1 MNFNQLLDSADLM
14 IAANQYDNA
23 FAIYNQIIESD
34 AACDEAYLLRGELH
48 AKLGQMDKAFEDVN
62 KAISIDPGYDETY
75 MVLASLHLSN
85 NSPEKALAAYQKAMA
100 LGNSEATVRLVK
112 LSEKLADQLLASHE
126 ATRAVDNYVLA
137 VKFAPGNRFLQ
148 YKHAFAVTR
157 TGDFELAEK
166 LIKKILDIEP
176 GHVPTRSLLVAVY
189 EKTGEIEKGWLQIS
203 ELVKA
208 YPDNAHINIVF
219 GKYALQ
225 NKKQEKA
232 ISTLECCV
240 QKNSIKLDDQLS
252 IHMLLGKLY
261 DSVSDYSAAFANFSK
276 ANNLAYNDY
285 DISTFEQQISAY
297 IEYFSKDEYT
307 ELSFSENHSTMP
319 IFILGMPRSGTSL
332 VEQII
337 SSHRDVHGGGELQFV
352 PETASAMEAAA
363 NDLLYPKLLEN
374 LSTEDMTSYA
384 DNILSKMRLLDSSA
398 LKITDKLPHNFL
410 FIGLIHKLF
419 PRAKIINCLR
429 DPVDNCLSCY
439 FQHFGGH
446 HPYAYDLSHL
456 GEYYLQ
462 YKRLM
467 FHWQNTLNIPIL
479 NVQYETLIQN
489 TRAEVKT
496 ILDHLGL
503 DWEDSC
509 MEFYNQKR
517 SINTSSYT
525 QVTQQIYTGSMK
537 RWLNYESHISQLIE
551 TLEKGDIG

>member
-1 MNFNQLLDSADLM
+1 MNFNQLLDNADLM
-14 IAANQYDNA
+14 IAAHQYDRA
-23 FAIYNQIIESD
+23 FTVYNQLIETD
-34 AACDEAYLLRGELH
+34 AACDEAYLLRGELYG
-48 AKLGQMDKAFEDVN
+48 KLGQTAKAFDDIN
-62 KAISIDPGYDETY
+62 KAISIDPEYDEAY
-75 MVLASLHLSN
+75 MVLAALHLSEN
-85 NSPEKALAAYQKAMA
+85 DPVKALTAYQKAIE
-100 LGNSEATVRLVK
+100 LGNKDVIVRLVQVA
-112 LSEKLADQLLASHE
+112 EKLADQLLASHQPAE
-126 ATRAVDNYVLA
+126 AVENYALA
-137 VKFAPGNRFLQ
+137 AQFAPANTHLR
-148 YKHAFAVTR
+148 YKHAFSMTR
-157 TGDFELAEK
+157 IGDFEQAEK
-166 LIKKILDIEP
+166 LIDSILEIEP

-189 EKTGEIEKGWLQIS
+189 EKTGKLEKGWLQIDK
-203 ELVKA
+203 LVKA

-240 QKNSIKLDDQLS
+240 QKNFIKLDDQLS

-297 IEYFSKDEYT
+297 IEYFSKDKYT

-363 NDLLYPKLLEN
+363 NDLFYPKLLEN

-446 HPYAYDLSHL
+446 HPYAYNLSHL
-456 GEYYLQ
+456 GEYYQQ

-467 FHWQNTLNIPIL
+467 LHWQNTLNIPIL
-479 NVQYETLIQN
+479 NVQYEALVQDTENQVRNILQYIDLEWDD
-489 TRAEVKT
+489 ACLDFYKT
-496 ILDHLGL
+496 
-503 DWEDSC
+503 
-509 MEFYNQKR
+509 KR
-517 SINTSSYT
+517 VINTSSYN
-525 QVTQQIYTGSMK
+525 QVNRKIYTGSLR
-537 RWLNYESHISQLIE
+537 RWLNYEPYI
-551 TLEKGDIG
+551 GDLLDALKA